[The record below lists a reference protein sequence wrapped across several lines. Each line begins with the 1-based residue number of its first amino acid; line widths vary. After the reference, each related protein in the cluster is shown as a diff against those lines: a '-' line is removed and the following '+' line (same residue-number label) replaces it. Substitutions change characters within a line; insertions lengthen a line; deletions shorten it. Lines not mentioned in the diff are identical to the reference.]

1 MQMNQKQEFSKL
13 FSIFS
18 QVVHRLS
25 EEQYKQILTGEGEL
39 IFQRRNEKKRIVG
52 KKEAASESG
61 LVVSI
66 KDKLIKL
73 SCREEGLKLLLESKA
88 VKKNTLVDLASAF
101 HVHILKSDR
110 KQVMAEK
117 IVEQVIGTKLRS
129 NAIREINLKRQ

>member
-18 QVVHRLS
+18 KIVHRLS
-25 EEQYKQILTGEGEL
+25 EEQYQQILSGEGEL

-52 KKEAASESG
+52 RKETASESG

-88 VKKNTLVDLASAF
+88 VKKNTLVELASAF
-101 HVHILKSDR
+101 YVHILKSDK
-110 KQVMAEK
+110 KQVIAEK
-117 IVEQVIGTKLRS
+117 IVEQVVGTKLRS
-129 NAIREINLKRQ
+129 NAIQEINLKR